1 MSIEVSTVSEL
12 KKHWQDQ
19 IHALDQSAIVAITN
33 LKGVITYVNKMFCDL
48 SEYSEDELL
57 GSTHSIIN
65 SGYHDSSFFKNMW
78 QTIGRGDVWRG
89 EVRNRAKSGKLY
101 WVDTTIVPIKN
112 DKGKLEQYIAIRSD
126 ITDRKNAEAALADE
140 RARLVESE
148 KMASIGI
155 LSAGIAHELGNPLG
169 AIRGRLEMLETMCHQ
184 ESFEKELAIRSVHKM
199 IENVD
204 RMSKIIRAL
213 KNSARDGSQDAMQ
226 DFNLTQMLE
235 DILEISAQKCAKNNI
250 AVRTEGLDHP
260 IVLRGRET
268 EIGQVIVNLFNNAF
282 DAVKGLENPWIS
294 LSVIDESD
302 QVTIA
307 VADSGEGVKE
317 ELRHRIFDP
326 FFTTKEVG
334 EGTGLGLSIC
344 RSFVEGH
351 GGRLFYEGDTQ
362 PSCFKVEL
370 PKNKD
375 AD

>member
-1 MSIEVSTVSEL
+1 MSIEVSSVSEL

-19 IHALDQSAIVAITN
+19 IHALDQSAIVAITD

-48 SEYSEDELL
+48 SEYSEEELL
-57 GSTHSIIN
+57 GATHSLIN

-78 QTIGRGDVWRG
+78 QTIGRGEVWRG

-112 DKGKLEQYIAIRSD
+112 DKGKLQQYIAIRSD
-126 ITDRKNAEAALADE
+126 ITDRKKAEAALADE

-169 AIRGRLEMLETMCHQ
+169 AIRGRLEMLETMCSQ
-184 ESFEKELAIRSVHKM
+184 ETFEKELAIRSVHKM

-235 DILEISAQKCAKNNI
+235 DILEISNQKCAKHNI
-250 AVRTEGLDHP
+250 EVKTQGLDRA

-282 DAVKGLENPWIS
+282 DAVKGLANPWIS
-294 LSVIDESD
+294 LSLIDEPD

-351 GGRLFYEGDTQ
+351 GGRLYFEAGLEH
-362 PSCFKVEL
+362 SCFKVEL
-370 PKNKD
+370 PKNKETT
-375 AD
+375 